1 MSIQLD
7 NLADHFWL
15 VAIIG
20 ILSYIIQKWVE
31 FYVGRRDR
39 RNAKLEE
46 LRDRDLKK
54 IEEITFAIRKLVA
67 DYWTTENDFTQR
79 NIMKASI
86 IGQLGYL
93 STLIDQLFKNHE
105 YEREQMRKV
114 YAKFWLVCTSGDF
127 GVKTIKK

>member
-1 MSIQLD
+1 M
-7 NLADHFWL
+7 A

-114 YAKFWLVCTSGDF
+114 YAKFLVSMY
-127 GVKTIKK
+127 